1 MNNLVVFLAAIS
13 LVSFPLVAQERGGGE
28 HGQRVGAGQRAAGPR
43 ANAPV
48 GHGYVPARGP
58 APNRNP
64 APAHVPV
71 PIASP
76 PQAQAGDQ
84 RHGYRDHPD
93 HPEAPHVHP
102 QRDQWVG
109 HDSGRGDTRYRLE
122 RPWEHGRFTGGFGPR
137 YVYRIRGGTPARFEV
152 DGFFFQVA
160 PADYDLC
167 SDWDWNGD
175 AIVIYAD
182 PDHDGWYLAYN
193 TRLGTYVHV
202 EYLGG

>member
-1 MNNLVVFLAAIS
+1 MRNLFAFLAAIS
-13 LVSFPLVAQERGGGE
+13 LVSLPVAAQERGVE
-28 HGQRVGAGQRAAGPR
+28 KRGQRAGAGQPAAGPR

-48 GHGYVPARGP
+48 GHGYIPARGP

-64 APAHVPV
+64 GPARAPV

-76 PQAQAGDQ
+76 PQAQPDNQ
-84 RHGYRDHPD
+84 RHGYRDQPD

-109 HDSGRGDTRYRLE
+109 HDSGHGDTRYRLE
-122 RPWEHGRFTGGFGPR
+122 GPWQHRRFTGGFGPR
-137 YVYRIRGGTPARFEV
+137 YVYRLRGGTAARFTL

-167 SDWDWNGD
+167 SDWDWNSD
-175 AIVIYAD
+175 AIVLYAD

-193 TRLGTYVHV
+193 TRPGTYVHV
-202 EYLGG
+202 EYLGQ